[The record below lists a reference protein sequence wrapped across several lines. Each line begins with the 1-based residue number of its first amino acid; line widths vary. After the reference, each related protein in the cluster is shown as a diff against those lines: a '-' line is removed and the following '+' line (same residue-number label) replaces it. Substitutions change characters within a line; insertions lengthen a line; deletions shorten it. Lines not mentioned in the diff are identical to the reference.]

1 MGINA
6 TKLLG
11 NAPVFLRTLH
21 AARMVASTD
30 APVMVLGERGTGKE
44 LLAREVHAASP
55 RREQTFEVIRCAGMA
70 DALFEQRVQAYAAE
84 QAVKGTLFFDEVGE
98 LSLAAQSILLQF
110 LNAVDART
118 ATSPDV
124 RIIASS
130 SEALQP
136 RVDKGLFRPDLY
148 YRMHIVPLEV
158 PPLRQ
163 REGDVMLLIKRF
175 SSDLARQYRRKAPN
189 YSVTARNLL
198 KAYSWPGNVRELR
211 NFCERMVIL
220 FAGQTV
226 QPENLPQEIRQ
237 GQVQGIEYTNF
248 RLPKE
253 GIDLQALEGDMI
265 RQALTMAGGNR
276 SKAARLL
283 KVSRDTLLYRIQK
296 HAIEV

>member
-1 MGINA
+1 
-6 TKLLG
+6 
-11 NAPVFLRTLH
+11 
-21 AARMVASTD
+21 
-30 APVMVLGERGTGKE
+30 
-44 LLAREVHAASP
+44 
-55 RREQTFEVIRCAGMA
+55 
-70 DALFEQRVQAYAAE
+70 
-84 QAVKGTLFFDEVGE
+84 
-98 LSLAAQSILLQF
+98 
-110 LNAVDART
+110 
-118 ATSPDV
+118 
-124 RIIASS
+124 
-130 SEALQP
+130 
-136 RVDKGLFRPDLY
+136 
-148 YRMHIVPLEV
+148 
-158 PPLRQ
+158 
-163 REGDVMLLIKRF
+163 MLLIKRF